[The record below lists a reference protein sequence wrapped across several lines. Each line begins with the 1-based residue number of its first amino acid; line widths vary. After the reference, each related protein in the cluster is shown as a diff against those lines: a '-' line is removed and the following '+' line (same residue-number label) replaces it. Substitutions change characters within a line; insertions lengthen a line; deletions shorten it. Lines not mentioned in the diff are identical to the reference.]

1 MPASK
6 PPPSKRASQNRY
18 PPELRERAIRM
29 VLETIKATGERHGV
43 VTRVGLELG
52 IGSETLRH
60 WVKRAE
66 VDQGLRPGVTSAD
79 QQRIVEL
86 EKENRELRRANEILK
101 TASGFLR
108 AGARPAVAEMT
119 RYIDAHRERFGV
131 EPICQTLQVAPS
143 TYYAAKSRRPSSRQ
157 VRDVELKLDVSRVH
171 RDNFRVY
178 GVEKIWRQLLREG
191 IAVGRDR
198 VARLMRDLGLA
209 GAVRGKK
216 LRTTVP
222 GDVGARPAD
231 LVDRAFSAP
240 APNRLWVAD
249 LTYVST
255 WSGFAYTAFIVDAF
269 SRAIVG
275 WRVATSLRTDLAL
288 DALEMAIW
296 ARHPTAEDALVHHSD
311 RGVQYLAIRYTE
323 RLAQEGAVTSVGSR
337 GDSYDN
343 ALAETVMGLYKTE
356 LIRRRGP
363 WRTAEQVELATA
375 EWVDWWNR
383 RRLHSAASNL
393 PPAEFEQRYHD
404 QISVVGVA

>member
-1 MPASK
+1 
-6 PPPSKRASQNRY
+6 
-18 PPELRERAIRM
+18 
-29 VLETIKATGERHGV
+29 
-43 VTRVGLELG
+43 
-52 IGSETLRH
+52 
-60 WVKRAE
+60 
-66 VDQGLRPGVTSAD
+66 
-79 QQRIVEL
+79 
-86 EKENRELRRANEILK
+86 
-101 TASGFLR
+101 
-108 AGARPAVAEMT
+108 MT

-143 TYYAAKSRRPSSRQ
+143 TYYAVKTRQLSSRR
-157 VRDVELKLDVSRVH
+157 VRDAELKLDVSRVH
-171 RDNFRVY
+171 RDNFHVY

-216 LRTTVP
+216 VRTTVP

-296 ARHPTAEDALVHHSD
+296 GRHPTAEDALVHHSD

-356 LIRRRGP
+356 LIRRRSP

-375 EWVDWWNR
+375 AWVDWWNR
-383 RRLHSAASNL
+383 RRLHGAASNL
-393 PPAEFEQRYHD
+393 PPAEYEQRYHD
-404 QISVVGVA
+404 RQATVVVA

>member
-1 MPASK
+1 
-6 PPPSKRASQNRY
+6 
-18 PPELRERAIRM
+18 
-29 VLETIKATGERHGV
+29 
-43 VTRVGLELG
+43 
-52 IGSETLRH
+52 
-60 WVKRAE
+60 
-66 VDQGLRPGVTSAD
+66 
-79 QQRIVEL
+79 
-86 EKENRELRRANEILK
+86 
-101 TASGFLR
+101 
-108 AGARPAVAEMT
+108 MT

-143 TYYAAKSRRPSSRQ
+143 TYYAAKSRRPSSRR

-209 GAVRGKK
+209 GVVRGKS

-231 LVDRAFSAP
+231 LVDRAFKAP

-255 WSGFAYTAFIVDAF
+255 WCGFAYAAFIVDAF

-275 WRVATSLRTDLAL
+275 WRVATSLSADLAL

-323 RLAQEGAVTSVGSR
+323 RLAEEGAVTSVGSR

-383 RRLHSAASNL
+383 RRLHSAAGNL
-393 PPAEFEQRYHD
+393 PPAEFERRYHD
-404 QISVVGVA
+404 QQAAIEVA

>member
-1 MPASK
+1 
-6 PPPSKRASQNRY
+6 
-18 PPELRERAIRM
+18 
-29 VLETIKATGERHGV
+29 
-43 VTRVGLELG
+43 
-52 IGSETLRH
+52 
-60 WVKRAE
+60 
-66 VDQGLRPGVTSAD
+66 
-79 QQRIVEL
+79 
-86 EKENRELRRANEILK
+86 
-101 TASGFLR
+101 
-108 AGARPAVAEMT
+108 MT
-119 RYIDAHRERFGV
+119 RYIDAHRARFGV

-143 TYYAAKSRRPSSRQ
+143 TYYAVKTRRPSPRRGRDAELK
-157 VRDVELKLDVSRVH
+157 RDVTRVH
-171 RDNFRVY
+171 RDNFGVY

-198 VARLMRDLGLA
+198 VARLMGDLGLA

-216 LRTTVP
+216 ARTTVP
-222 GDVGARPAD
+222 GDVGTRPAD

-296 ARHPTAEDALVHHSD
+296 ARRPTADDALIHHSD

-323 RLAQEGAVTSVGSR
+323 RLAEEGAVTSVGSR

-375 EWVDWWNR
+375 QWVDWWNR
-383 RRLHSAASNL
+383 RRLHSAASNR

-404 QISVVGVA
+404 QQAAIEVA